1 MLNMRGIIPYHVS
14 VPHWLPEFI
23 TWNGEYMKS
32 GTFIFPF
39 CSFILS
45 NNATITLKGL
55 KKKVYAERP
64 LYNIYNFN
72 YTQMKVI

>member
-1 MLNMRGIIPYHVS
+1 
-14 VPHWLPEFI
+14 
-23 TWNGEYMKS
+23 MKS

-39 CSFILS
+39 CSFTLA

-55 KKKVYAERP
+55 KKNIYAETS
-64 LYNIYNFN
+64 LYNINNSN